1 MFRTALRTSQRAAG
15 AVAASSRISAV
26 CTSTHPYA
34 SPPVEPIASRPPDR
48 RRHISMA
55 TTFIW
60 GAQWDGASLLGM
72 ALGQLRRAS
81 ERGNTT
87 PSFEAGS
94 REKRANVGSSYRR
107 ATPPPLSTPSLAAM
121 PPMLRPPPLRSPLSS
136 SRGSAVSR
144 RSPVSPRPAV
154 SSPSGT
160 QKQYNNNINGQHGL
174 TGTQVMV
181 SPVFTA

>member
-26 CTSTHPYA
+26 CTSTRPYA
-34 SPPVEPIASRPPDR
+34 SPPVEPNGLSPPDPR
-48 RRHISMA
+48 PNISMA
-55 TTFIW
+55 TTTLW
-60 GAQWDGASLLGM
+60 GAHGMERRWLGWRWDSFT
-72 ALGQLRRAS
+72 GQAS
-81 ERGNTT
+81 ERGTRRPACSWASGRSALT
-87 PSFEAGS
+87 PALP
-94 REKRANVGSSYRR
+94 YRR
-107 ATPPPLSTPSLAAM
+107 ATPHPLSTPSLAAM

-160 QKQYNNNINGQHGL
+160 QKQRQQI
-174 TGTQVMV
+174 
-181 SPVFTA
+181 

>member
-34 SPPVEPIASRPPDR
+34 SPPVEPIASRLPDR
-48 RRHISMA
+48 HLHISMA

-60 GAQWDGASLLGM
+60 GAHGMECRCLGWRWDSSAGGARGETSRP
-72 ALGQLRRAS
+72 ALKLAS
-81 ERGNTT
+81 GRSALT
-87 PSFEAGS
+87 SVLA
-94 REKRANVGSSYRR
+94 YRR
-107 ATPPPLSTPSLAAM
+107 ATPPPSSTPSLAAM
-121 PPMLRPPPLRSPLSS
+121 PPMLRLPPPRSPPSL

-160 QKQYNNNINGQHGL
+160 QKKYNNINGQHGL
-174 TGTQVMV
+174 TGTPVMV

>member
-34 SPPVEPIASRPPDR
+34 SPPVEPIASRLPDR

-60 GAQWDGASLLGM
+60 GAQWDGASLLGWRWDSSAGQARGETRRP
-72 ALGQLRRAS
+72 ALKLAPGRSALTS
-81 ERGNTT
+81 VL
-87 PSFEAGS
+87 P
-94 REKRANVGSSYRR
+94 YRR

-121 PPMLRPPPLRSPLSS
+121 PPMLRPPPLRSPPSS

-160 QKQYNNNINGQHGL
+160 QKKYNNNINGQQGL
-174 TGTQVMV
+174 TGTQ
-181 SPVFTA
+181 